1 MGAKTAVRSA
11 GLQSGV
17 SCGATEVAPYVLLA
31 ILALALS
38 VAACSSRPGREAASP
53 PSLTVADEVVRL
65 GISGATNAG
74 AGVAASGDR
83 VVVTWAATVGE
94 KTNVYAATSLDEGRT
109 FAGPVRV
116 NDVGGDAR
124 MSGEQAPRITL
135 GRDLAIGWVSRLG
148 GQSSIRVARSTDDG
162 RSFAPARSL
171 HPPALAGLRGWPS
184 FTMGDGDVVH
194 AAWLDTRQAAAE
206 NAAHAAH
213 GSTAHQAA
221 QGHHGSTR
229 QDLFHAS
236 ASADGTWTETTV
248 ATDVCFCCKT
258 AVTTAPDGV
267 VYVAWRHVYPTNLR
281 DIAVAHSGD
290 GGRTFSEPVRVSED
304 HWQIDACPEDGPSI
318 AVTDDGV
325 LHVAWPTMLQDGDQK
340 KAVFYASSSD
350 GGRTFS
356 PRVRIDQAGEKV
368 HAGHPQIARA
378 GGRVFVVWD
387 ETTGTGFRIQL
398 REVGPAAGV
407 GSIATLSDDG
417 SATYPAIAGTRSSV
431 VAAWTRR
438 SAGQSEIVVRRIGR

>member
-1 MGAKTAVRSA
+1 MA
-11 GLQSGV
+11 GKVGGIVVAFLLVV
-17 SCGATEVAPYVLLA
+17 SCSRARD
-31 ILALALS
+31 
-38 VAACSSRPGREAASP
+38 VAAP

-83 VVVTWAATVGE
+83 VVVTWAATVGD

-124 MSGEQAPRITL
+124 MSGEQAPRIAL

-184 FTMGDGDVVH
+184 FAMGDGDAVH

-213 GSTAHQAA
+213 GATAHQAA

-229 QDLFHAS
+229 QDLFHALAVSRRHVDRDDRRDRRMLLLQDRGDHGAGRRRLRRVAARVSHEPSRHRAWHIRATAAGRSRNRS
-236 ASADGTWTETTV
+236 ASVKIT
-248 ATDVCFCCKT
+248 
-258 AVTTAPDGV
+258 
-267 VYVAWRHVYPTNLR
+267 
-281 DIAVAHSGD
+281 
-290 GGRTFSEPVRVSED
+290 GRS
-304 HWQIDACPEDGPSI
+304 
-318 AVTDDGV
+318 
-325 LHVAWPTMLQDGDQK
+325 M
-340 KAVFYASSSD
+340 
-350 GGRTFS
+350 
-356 PRVRIDQAGEKV
+356 RVRRT
-368 HAGHPQIARA
+368 AR
-378 GGRVFVVWD
+378 
-387 ETTGTGFRIQL
+387 
-398 REVGPAAGV
+398 
-407 GSIATLSDDG
+407 
-417 SATYPAIAGTRSSV
+417 
-431 VAAWTRR
+431 
-438 SAGQSEIVVRRIGR
+438 QSR